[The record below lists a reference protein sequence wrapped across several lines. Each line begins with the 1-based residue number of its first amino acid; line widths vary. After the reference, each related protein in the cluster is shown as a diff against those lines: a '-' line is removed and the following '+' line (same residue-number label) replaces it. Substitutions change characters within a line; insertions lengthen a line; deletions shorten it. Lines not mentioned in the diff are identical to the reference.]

1 MDIKKF
7 SNFDKKEEISQ
18 KKEVFELKEFDTF
31 IKNYDSTITKTNKT
45 EEFLKLFEGV
55 LGEVN
60 GLVTKDKI
68 SNILIEDLKSLNE
81 KFESYKEN
89 LNSNTKKSSEEIN
102 ERIES
107 IILRTNSAIKK
118 YDNDIAEYR
127 KLHYTSNDLNEQK
140 IQNIE
145 EKSEKL
151 KEAVTSIL
159 VDFETQL
166 NQLDDTSENIEQKN
180 KLFNKKLIET
190 NLKIDKKILEVQG
203 SSKDTDDAV
212 KILEKNIFKNVSS
225 VEKSI
230 TKLVSTNIQEAKN
243 EIALKIKNL
252 KIENH
257 TSETKS
263 KKLIKEQL
271 SNLKKDIKSTNNS
284 LVKQNAKLKLFEDKT
299 KILVD
304 EVKLVFKDKKLTDI
318 NKKIKFLEETL
329 KKFDEKT
336 ILTEDVLPAQKN
348 SDPLTDQNFVT
359 FDQLKKHYQLFINR
373 VQKQVASLGGGGAV
387 RIDQL
392 DDVNI
397 RNASGIVSIANGQSL
412 VYITDGGVNKFEPR
426 TITAGEAG
434 GHTIIGGFS
443 GVVSN
448 ANVAA
453 IVTSSGI
460 LKTANVIESSA
471 TKDKLFF
478 SNARANAA
486 LVANL
491 QIGTFKLD
499 SAQVANGILS
509 NANIGAIVVSS
520 GALKTSNVVEETNLY
535 FTQGRARESISK
547 ADGSGA
553 YNDSTG
559 VITIPATS
567 AHITEDTN
575 LFFSNARANAMI
587 ASNAIIGGYSLSDGI
602 TNPQS
607 NSRVSNIVV
616 SSGVLKSANI
626 SDFATTAR
634 SSLSKA
640 DGAGAYNT
648 GTGVITIPSTSAH
661 ISEDTN
667 LFFSNARANAMI
679 SSNASIGGYRL
690 NDGITNPQANSR
702 ISNIVISSGVLKT
715 ANVAELTNLYYT
727 DARFD
732 TRLGTKDTDDL
743 SEGSTNEYY
752 TDARS
757 RGSISTSAGARAY
770 NSGTGVIT
778 IPGTS
783 DHVTEGTTNLFFSNT
798 RANGTISANVQHSLV
813 RSMSLAAS
821 DEITDL
827 TTGTGKITF
836 RAPFPMTLPA
846 TPLPRISVVTAPV
859 GSTIIVDINEDGSTI
874 LSTKLTIDASEKT
887 STTAATPCVV
897 SDASIADDAEITV
910 DIDQVGSSTAGKGL
924 KLTLYYT
931 VTE

>member
-607 NSRVSNIVV
+607 NSRVSNIV
-616 SSGVLKSANI
+616 
-626 SDFATTAR
+626 
-634 SSLSKA
+634 
-640 DGAGAYNT
+640 
-648 GTGVITIPSTSAH
+648 
-661 ISEDTN
+661 
-667 LFFSNARANAMI
+667 
-679 SSNASIGGYRL
+679 
-690 NDGITNPQANSR
+690 
-702 ISNIVISSGVLKT
+702 ISSGVLKT